1 MTAELLAYRGCTDDQ
16 APCPAARA
24 GTVAHAMANFTGEL
38 PLTINIDGRR
48 RPADTGYAWA
58 AGGLTLTIS
67 TVIPERRLA
76 FELHST
82 YTAGPDTDTIAVHLV
97 LGHGR
102 ESDIDTCRHPRE
114 ELNPCELARAC
125 AYDHAQRLIDALSD
139 DGHQVTVALD
149 EQTFTALEHVE

>member
-1 MTAELLAYRGCTDDQ
+1 
-16 APCPAARA
+16 
-24 GTVAHAMANFTGEL
+24 MANLAGGL

-48 RPADTGYAWA
+48 RPADTGYVWA

-67 TVIPERRLA
+67 TVIPECGLA

-82 YTAGPDTDTIAVHLV
+82 YTAGPDTDTTAVHLM

-102 ESDIDTCRHPRE
+102 ESAIDSCRHSRE

-125 AYDHAQRLIDALSD
+125 AYDHAQRLMDALGD

-149 EQTFTALEHVE
+149 ERTFTALEHVE